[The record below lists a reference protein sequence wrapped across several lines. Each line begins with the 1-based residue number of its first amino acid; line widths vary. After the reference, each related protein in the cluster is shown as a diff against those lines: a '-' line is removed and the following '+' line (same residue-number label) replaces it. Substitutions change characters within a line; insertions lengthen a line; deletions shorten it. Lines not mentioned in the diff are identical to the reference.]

1 MRRRESVAVSDRC
14 PNCGGSLIGDG
25 YTAVIHCENATD
37 VDAIAE
43 AEADAGPIYC
53 EAPQPLPA
61 CTLEAELATARA
73 EVVRLREALREY
85 GEHTGMCEWWEY
97 GADDRHCTCGYAA
110 LCGSKAK
117 VTP

>member
-1 MRRRESVAVSDRC
+1 MPDTPRTDELFDACGDSGCGREQTIGAAVGLARQLERD
-14 PNCGGSLIGDG
+14 L
-25 YTAVIHCENATD
+25 TA
-37 VDAIAE
+37 
-43 AEADAGPIYC
+43 
-53 EAPQPLPA
+53 
-61 CTLEAELATARA
+61 ARA